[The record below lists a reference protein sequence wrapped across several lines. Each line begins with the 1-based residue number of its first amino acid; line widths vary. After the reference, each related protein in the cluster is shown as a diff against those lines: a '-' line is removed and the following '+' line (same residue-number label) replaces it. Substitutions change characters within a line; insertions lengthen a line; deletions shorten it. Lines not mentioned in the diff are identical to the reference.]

1 MSNLIFPSPKRQDSH
16 LLLNSVNVVL
26 VIITLVGVVPS
37 FFSPEFATWP
47 GERITFYLAGAAFY
61 LIMGIAGW
69 EWLVEKRRRFGR
81 IVYFV
86 VQIALVSLLQWL
98 TLSVSNTGW
107 ILMMPIVGQSINL
120 PRWGTLLVTLSLIAG
135 FTWSITRFI
144 SLASAFNAILTIS
157 AGIAFTLIFTYVAVR
172 EEQARQEV
180 ERLAQELQEANQLLR
195 AYSVQ
200 AEELAITKERNRLA
214 REIHDSLGHYLTVI
228 NVQLQAAQTLLEND
242 LPRARVAL
250 EKSQGLAQEG
260 LQEVRRSVAALRES
274 PVAQRPLPEAIDA
287 LLAEQRAAG
296 TVAEL
301 TVHGEPRTLDA
312 PVALTLYRVAQE
324 GLTNVRKHA
333 RASRVDVTLDFRPET
348 AVALTIRD
356 NGVGTEDTKGGFGL
370 LGLKERIALLQGE
383 MHIETAVRQGFT
395 LHVTLPVA
403 KSGL

>member
-37 FFSPEFATWP
+37 FFNPEFATWS
-47 GERITFYLAGAAFY
+47 GERITFYLAGTAFY

-107 ILMMPIVGQSINL
+107 ILMMPIAGQSINL

-157 AGIAFTLIFTYVAVR
+157 AGMAFTLIFTYVAVR

-180 ERLAQELQEANQLLR
+180 ERLAEELQEANQLLR
-195 AYSVQ
+195 AYSIQ

-242 LPRARVAL
+242 LPRARAAL

-356 NGVGTEDTKGGFGL
+356 NGVGAESTQGGFGL

-395 LHVTLPVA
+395 LHVALPVS